1 MYALLEVQNSEQ
13 DANFVWLQDSALGE
27 AGNEG
32 SAVLMNIKPYIEG
45 GERSLIVRGQKKK
58 KKDRRLMKVNAAWE
72 ILVIIMGESK
82 VVAGEFR
89 RYLSRSRIWC
99 SVWWSPCKRLEGSQ
113 TWQQSTEEA
122 QLETNSKLFLQTVPD
137 ASGSLAGS
145 WVLEFMTL
153 FAVSILFLGCCL
165 EEENTARLNDCLS

>member
-32 SAVLMNIKPYIEG
+32 SAVVMNIKPYIEG

-99 SVWWSPCKRLEGSQ
+99 SVW
-113 TWQQSTEEA
+113 
-122 QLETNSKLFLQTVPD
+122 
-137 ASGSLAGS
+137 
-145 WVLEFMTL
+145 
-153 FAVSILFLGCCL
+153 
-165 EEENTARLNDCLS
+165 